1 VRNRDSKR
9 RGPIDWQAV
18 RDRLARA
25 TAATEA
31 AVTLSPERARAVL
44 QERARSLAR
53 VPPVPP
59 AAAEVLEVVTFGLAE
74 EHYAVETRFLR
85 EVAHLGDFTPVPGA
99 PDFLVGVM
107 NLRGEILDV
116 LDLRR
121 SLGIPGAAPGAQAL
135 VLVLG
140 GDRAEFGVVADAVHE
155 VRMLRREELHPA
167 PATCPRPEYLRGVT
181 AGALPV
187 LDGEALLADG
197 RLFIDQG
204 EDAAP

>member
-1 VRNRDSKR
+1 MSTRETKR
-9 RGPIDWQAV
+9 RGPIDWKAV

-25 TAATEA
+25 MAGTQA

-44 QERARSLAR
+44 EERARALAR
-53 VPPVPP
+53 VPPLPP
-59 AAAEVLEVVTFGLAE
+59 AAAEVLEVVTFALADE
-74 EHYAVETRFLR
+74 RYAVETRHLC
-85 EVAHLGDFTPVPGA
+85 EVAHLGAFTPVPGA

-121 SLGIPGAAPGAQAL
+121 SLGLPGAGPGPQAL

-140 GDRAEFGVVADAVHE
+140 GERAEFGLVADVVHE
-155 VRMLRREELHPA
+155 VRTLRREEIHPA

-181 AGALPV
+181 AGALTV
-187 LDGEALLADG
+187 LDGAALLADG

-204 EDAAP
+204 EDATP